1 MYGDELIELSDENK
15 TVSEFTFK
23 EDIFTRAIRKVYKE
37 RGYSEEVLSSK
48 EGIALIEETYNIL
61 SSQVSISERTP
72 RKVKDLIDQNL
83 WRFSGFKSDIQMREA
98 ANKLYNE
105 NGELKSFKDFAK
117 DVKQIHHNYNMN
129 YLRSEYDHVARS
141 VEMFNLW
148 NDLEE
153 DDELQYR
160 TMQDNKVREDHRA
173 LDGTTLPK
181 SDPFWELYYPP
192 NGWNCRCTAKPVRKG
207 KYKRSSSK
215 SAIAKGNAAT
225 NLPKQQIFR
234 TNPGITLN
242 LMPDKHPYFPKN
254 CGDCDGNKADLR
266 YDPNNPKCRSC
277 RIINA
282 LWKTPENVKQIRK
295 DTLNKAKEQLKGKSF
310 KHKEIP
316 GEIQITKKGIEEM
329 VNQPHKFYFAKM
341 KAMSDIVDIVQN
353 GKIVKKAADE
363 KNNPM
368 VNQYLYLEIEI
379 ADGIK
384 SYAIIREMKNGDY
397 ILYDI
402 VQKIKEKN
410 KP

>member
-1 MYGDELIELSDENK
+1 M
-15 TVSEFTFK
+15 
-23 EDIFTRAIRKVYKE
+23 
-37 RGYSEEVLSSK
+37 
-48 EGIALIEETYNIL
+48 IEETYNAL

-72 RKVKDLIDQNL
+72 QKVKDLIDQNL

-141 VEMFNLW
+141 VEMFNQW

-207 KYKRSSSK
+207 KYKRSNSK
-215 SAIAKGNAAT
+215 AAIAKGNEAT
-225 NLPKQQIFR
+225 KLPKQQIFR
-234 TNPGITLN
+234 TNPGKTLN
-242 LMPDKHPYFPKN
+242 LMPDKHPYYPKG
-254 CGDCDGNKADLR
+254 CGDCDGKKADLR
-266 YDPNNPKCRSC
+266 YDPKNPKCRSC

-282 LWKTPENVKQIRK
+282 LYFRTKNVKEFRDK
-295 DTLNKAKEQLKGKSF
+295 QLKEAKDKLRGTSF
-310 KHKEIP
+310 HFNGI
-316 GEIQITKKGIEEM
+316 GEIKITKKGLEEIA
-329 VNQPHKFYFAKM
+329 NQPHKYTYAKLKSM
-341 KAMSDIVDIVQN
+341 PEIDSVTLKGKYVDSAPDHK
-353 GKIVKKAADE
+353 G
-363 KNNPM
+363 NPM
-368 VNQYLYLEIEI
+368 VKGYHYIEIEI
-379 ADGIK
+379 AEGIK
-384 SYAIIREMKNGDY
+384 SYSVVREMVSGEL
-397 ILYDI
+397 ILYDLVEYI
-402 VQKIKEKN
+402 KKRKEKE
-410 KP
+410 